1 MPLEGTVGFLAD
13 IPLVTFSLEP
23 MCQNRH
29 LKAFCNTIT
38 TMTRRDLLGAGIAAP
53 SLLVNAAPQPPRAV
67 ADRRTKTAAIV
78 TVYRYYSHADVLL
91 GRLLT
96 GYSPNAT
103 WEPSNTHIVSLHAD
117 QVPVNTDMSRDQA
130 ARSGFRNCPSIREVL
145 TLGGSAL
152 AVDGVVFIG
161 EHGDYPV
168 NDLGQQLYPR
178 YELFSQIMDVYEQ
191 TGRFVP
197 TFFDKHF
204 SYSWEK
210 AEAIYRRAKKI
221 GFPFMAGSSI
231 PLTIRRPALDPPL
244 ETPITEA
251 VALGYGDPDAYG
263 FHTLEAL
270 QCLVERRTGGET
282 GISSVEWI
290 EGGEAIQAWR
300 DGSQGA
306 WSNPLFKPL
315 LEDAK
320 RLAGLPE
327 SWLSE
332 EHSKKPVL
340 FVLRYRDGLRAAVL
354 VLTQNVGWSAAIR
367 VKGEDR
373 PQTVAYVVPVERPLP
388 NWDGMA
394 RCVDRF
400 LATGQAPNP
409 VERTLLVTGALAFC
423 FASKKA
429 GKPVETPQLQISYRG
444 PVHSWF
450 QTA

>member
-1 MPLEGTVGFLAD
+1 
-13 IPLVTFSLEP
+13 
-23 MCQNRH
+23 
-29 LKAFCNTIT
+29 
-38 TMTRRDLLGAGIAAP
+38 MTRRDLLGAGLAAP
-53 SLLVNAAPQPPRAV
+53 ALMAKAAPQPPSSQG
-67 ADRRTKTAAIV
+67 DRRTKTAAIV
-78 TVYRYYSHADVLL
+78 TAYRYYSHADVLV

-96 GYSPNAT
+96 GYSPNAI
-103 WEPSNTHIVSLHAD
+103 WEPSNTHIVSMHTD
-117 QVPVNTDMSRDQA
+117 QMPVNTDQTRDQA
-130 ARSGFRNCPSIREVL
+130 ARSGFKIYPTIREAL
-145 TLGGSAL
+145 TLGGNTL

-161 EHGDYPV
+161 EHGDYPI

-178 YELFSQIMDVYEQ
+178 FELFSQILDVYEQ
-191 TGRFVP
+191 TGRSVP

-210 AEAIYRRAKKI
+210 AETIYRRAKKI

-231 PLTIRRPALDPPL
+231 PLTIRKPALDPPL

-270 QCLVERRTGGET
+270 QCIVERRKGGET
-282 GISSVEWI
+282 GIASVEWI

-300 DGSQGA
+300 DGPGA
-306 WSNPLFKPL
+306 WSTPLFKPL
-315 LEDAK
+315 LEEAK

-340 FVLRYRDGLRAAVL
+340 FVLRYRDGLRAAVM
-354 VLTQNVGWSAAIR
+354 VLTQNVGWSTAIR

-373 PQTVAYVVPVERPLP
+373 PQTVAYSFPVERPLP

-394 RCVDRF
+394 RSVDRF
-400 LATGQAPNP
+400 LATGQPPNP

-429 GKPVETPQLQISYRG
+429 GKAVDTPQLAISYRG
-444 PVHSWF
+444 PAHSWF